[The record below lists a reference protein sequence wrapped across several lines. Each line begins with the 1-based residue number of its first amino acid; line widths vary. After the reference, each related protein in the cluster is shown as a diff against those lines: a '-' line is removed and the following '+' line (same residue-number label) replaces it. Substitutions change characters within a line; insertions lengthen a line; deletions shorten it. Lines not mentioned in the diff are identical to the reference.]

1 MIGIIGFGRFGRLV
15 AKYLGEDFEVFVAG
29 TSAKKEE
36 IEHSGAVCAPVK
48 DVCRQ
53 KIIILTV
60 PISVM
65 EDTLKKIG
73 PFLGPDSLI
82 VDVCSVK
89 KYPVMWME
97 KILPENVSILATHP
111 MFGPDSAAKSLHD
124 SKIVLCPV
132 RIAKDRY
139 EKIKKYLASKGLI
152 IIETTADDHDRQISI
167 SLSLTHFIGRALEQ
181 FGAKELII
189 DTEGYKRL
197 LRILEVVTNDTWQLF
212 EDMHKYNP
220 YAMESVREFINAI
233 EKTEARLKK

>member
-1 MIGIIGFGRFGRLV
+1 MIGIIGFGRFGKLS
-15 AKYLGEDFEVFVAG
+15 AKYLGKDFKVFVS
-29 TSAKKEE
+29 TRSVSKQD
-36 IEHSGAVCAPVK
+36 IENSGAFYASLEDVCA
-48 DVCRQ
+48 Q

-60 PISVM
+60 PISGM
-65 EDTLKKIG
+65 EDTLKKIS
-73 PFLGPDSLI
+73 PLLGTDSLVI
-82 VDVCSVK
+82 DVCSVK
-89 KYPVMWME
+89 KNPAMWME
-97 KILPENVSILATHP
+97 KILPEKVSILATHP

-132 RIAKDRY
+132 RIAQDRY

-167 SLSLTHFIGRALEQ
+167 SLSLTHFIGRALAE

-197 LRILEVVTNDTWQLF
+197 LRILDVVTNDTWQLF

-220 YAMESVREFINAI
+220 YAMKSVEDFINAM
-233 EKTEARLKK
+233 EKIEARLKK